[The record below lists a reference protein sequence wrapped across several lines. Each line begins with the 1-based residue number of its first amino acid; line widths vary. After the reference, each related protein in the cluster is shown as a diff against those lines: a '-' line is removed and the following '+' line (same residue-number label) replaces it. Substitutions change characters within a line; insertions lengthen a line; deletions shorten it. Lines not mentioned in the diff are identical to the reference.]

1 MSRGPIPPKDLQRVL
16 ARQMDGIERALGM
29 RGRSLNPD
37 QTTISAAL
45 NAIFIFRANVQRII
59 ATHLGLSPDSLS
71 LRFDYHSIR
80 TINKE
85 VYDRL
90 VFELIKD
97 ESGYE
102 LLDIDG
108 WSIFLRGPYQGI
120 PVLISRPKDGEPHL
134 MVVKEAAHIFWID
147 RVAFHV
153 EEGWPLVAEA
163 TRAEDGIAR
172 LDQSEL
178 LAQLKRELNLQ
189 VGLKN
194 IKSIE
199 LRETP
204 LV

>member
-1 MSRGPIPPKDLQRVL
+1 
-16 ARQMDGIERALGM
+16 
-29 RGRSLNPD
+29 
-37 QTTISAAL
+37 
-45 NAIFIFRANVQRII
+45 
-59 ATHLGLSPDSLS
+59 
-71 LRFDYHSIR
+71 
-80 TINKE
+80 
-85 VYDRL
+85 
-90 VFELIKD
+90 
-97 ESGYE
+97 
-102 LLDIDG
+102 
-108 WSIFLRGPYQGI
+108 
-120 PVLISRPKDGEPHL
+120 